1 MTGRYIKLIDAYFTG
16 SYILVCFLL
25 FTGNL
30 LAQDSPINS
39 SVIIPDFKTIP
50 QIKWEF
56 KTNEPIFSSP
66 VVDANLVYF
75 GGLDSLLYA
84 IDIQTGIEKWR
95 FRTQGEIRS
104 NVCIDDDKL
113 YLNGGDGN
121 LYSLNKNSG
130 KLLWSFR
137 TKGERKYDFAD
148 YFTSTPI
155 LKNKILYFGSGDG
168 NMYAVNC
175 DSGTSIWSFKAGNI
189 IHSTPAI
196 DNGKIFFGS
205 FDGYVYALN
214 LSDGKLIWKFKT
226 VGHRYFP
233 IGEVQGSPG
242 IFNNM
247 VFIGARDYNLYALD
261 QNKGYCHWNKAFPKG
276 WGLSNNIHDSVLY
289 TGTADERELIAANPE
304 TGKENWKIEMEFLVF
319 GNNAYSKDLLYLGTT
334 NGKLH
339 AFSKTSGKKLWSF
352 ETESY
357 QKKRLN
363 YFKPDDTY
371 RDDIY
376 SIIKSNEQ
384 FLDVECE
391 LGGVFSTPFVTADVI
406 IFSSTNGIL
415 YCLKR

>member
-30 LAQDSPINS
+30 LAQDSPVNS

-189 IHSTPAI
+189 IRTTARSISAQPT
-196 DNGKIFFGS
+196 DMS
-205 FDGYVYALN
+205 MR
-214 LSDGKLIWKFKT
+214 LI
-226 VGHRYFP
+226 
-233 IGEVQGSPG
+233 
-242 IFNNM
+242 
-247 VFIGARDYNLYALD
+247 
-261 QNKGYCHWNKAFPKG
+261 
-276 WGLSNNIHDSVLY
+276 
-289 TGTADERELIAANPE
+289 
-304 TGKENWKIEMEFLVF
+304 
-319 GNNAYSKDLLYLGTT
+319 
-334 NGKLH
+334 
-339 AFSKTSGKKLWSF
+339 
-352 ETESY
+352 
-357 QKKRLN
+357 
-363 YFKPDDTY
+363 
-371 RDDIY
+371 
-376 SIIKSNEQ
+376 
-384 FLDVECE
+384 
-391 LGGVFSTPFVTADVI
+391 
-406 IFSSTNGIL
+406 
-415 YCLKR
+415 